1 MNQLALKF
9 PDNTSE
15 ILEKDSNIFPNAE
28 ASIFGPTITPANI
41 INNLIPIIF
50 VLAGIILLF
59 MLIAGGFTIFTSAG
73 NPEKIKKGT
82 GTITS
87 AVIGLLIIFAAY
99 WIIELLQIT
108 LGVKLL

>member
-1 MNQLALKF
+1 MTKLALEF
-9 PDNTSE
+9 PGTEVVNEVDTS
-15 ILEKDSNIFPNAE
+15 IFPSANTD
-28 ASIFGPTITPANI
+28 IFGSKITPANI

-82 GTITS
+82 ANITS
-87 AVIGLLIIFAAY
+87 AIIGILVIFAAY

-108 LGVKLL
+108 LGIKLL